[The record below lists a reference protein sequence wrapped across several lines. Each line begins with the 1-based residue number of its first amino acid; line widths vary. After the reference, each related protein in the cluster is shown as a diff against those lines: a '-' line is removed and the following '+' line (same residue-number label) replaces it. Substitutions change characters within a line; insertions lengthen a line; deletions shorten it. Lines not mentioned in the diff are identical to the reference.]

1 MYIHTHMTEVNPS
14 CPTGYILNADFCSC
28 EKIPPPSDPDK
39 TESPASPAKSP
50 ASPAKP
56 PKRKRCPNGTRKNK
70 EGVCVP
76 KATGAQSAAKK
87 RTRKK
92 KKIAQ
97 LIQTMNDALDRN
109 KAKTGKKTGKN
120 TRKKKSFTMIKNL
133 TPSSLI
139 DIREELPPLD
149 TPGARDM
156 YSPSL
161 NKLLVQSVHRGSPR
175 RDILDGIEKCFHTQP
190 YKVGPMWSY
199 IRDELEKQSPSLK
212 LYVGN
217 RCLKWNSKSVVNM
230 LLRNLAKTSQIK
242 AEDIIAPRQLQSNCW
257 FNCGFMI
264 HFISDSGR
272 KFSKYLRQY
281 MITGNITPEA
291 KGRRNL
297 KLRLQFFILNI
308 AIEASIQ
315 GHPLALELDTNDII
329 DGIYKSFATKP
340 KPQSRLTGLVKSG
353 VHGNPMDFYQTILR
367 YLTGATVHPVR
378 MDAIFWVKSHKNK
391 PADIDGYQIDEE
403 YKRAR
408 EERSSAGASE
418 WIIDDRQDLGTA
430 PDIMRIIKDLNK
442 KDAHDGGNT
451 SMEFT
456 CEFGKYRLDSS
467 LIGDTTGQ
475 HFCSMV
481 TINGKYYAFDGNSF
495 SKLSPFNWPGYLNNG
510 RMWGFEGST
519 WEDSTGK
526 MGKNIIWDFANCYYE
541 LYYYRVSS
549 QVAEEVN

>member
-1 MYIHTHMTEVNPS
+1 MAQVNPS
-14 CPTGYILNADFCSC
+14 CPTDYKLNTETCSC
-28 EKIPPPSDPDK
+28 DIGSPPHDPDR
-39 TESPASPAKSP
+39 TESPDSPIRSP

-87 RTRKK
+87 KRTRKK
-92 KKIAQ
+92 EKIAK
-97 LIQTMNDALDRN
+97 LIQDMDDALERN
-109 KAKTGKKTGKN
+109 KARPGKKTGK
-120 TRKKKSFTMIKNL
+120 KKGVTMIKNL

-139 DIREELPPLD
+139 DVREELPPLD
-149 TPGARDM
+149 TPGAKDM

-161 NKLLVQSVHRGSPR
+161 NKLLVQSIRRGSPR
-175 RDILDGIEKCFHTQP
+175 RDILDGIENCFRTQP
-190 YKVGPMWSY
+190 YKTGPMWFY
-199 IRDELEKQSPSLK
+199 IRDELEKKSPSLK

-217 RCLKWNSKSVVNM
+217 RCLKWNSKSVIDM
-230 LLRNLAKTSQIK
+230 LLRNLAKMSQIK
-242 AEDIIAPRQLQSNCW
+242 AEDIVAPRQMQSNCW

-264 HFISDSGR
+264 HYISDSGR

-281 MITGNITPEA
+281 MITGNITPKA

-329 DGIYKSFATKP
+329 DGIYKSFATKS
-340 KPQSRLTGLVKSG
+340 KPQSQLTGLVKSG

-378 MDAIFWVKSHKNK
+378 MDTIFWVKSHKNK
-391 PADIDGYQIDEE
+391 PPDIDGYQIDEE

-408 EERSSAGASE
+408 DYDPATSGDFQ
-418 WIIDDRQDLGTA
+418 WIIDDGQDLGTA
-430 PDIMRIIKDLNK
+430 PDILRIIQDLNK
-442 KDAHDGGNT
+442 KDAHDGGH
-451 SMEFT
+451 SPMEFT
-456 CEFGKYRLDSS
+456 CKFGKYRLDSS
-467 LIGDTTGQ
+467 LIGDTTAQ

-495 SKLSPFNWPGYLNNG
+495 SKLSPFNWPGYLNDG

-526 MGKNIIWDFANCYYE
+526 KGKNIIWDFANCYYE